1 MSSNT
6 NTLFWV
12 ITGAVIVLAVFLL
25 INTSQSDTLTRI
37 SDKFNSIAVEQGIEN
52 TETTEEESY
61 PYELTPLGT
70 NFIPLNACG
79 PKSATIEGYKVQ
91 VYDAY
96 HTTDGYVRIRSRYF
110 ITNTNETTSN
120 KRLMIH
126 FVECGTD
133 RVVST
138 AYNLLYDLAPGQIS
152 QPDSTG
158 NSDKTITDYYIK
170 VELD

>member
-52 TETTEEESY
+52 TETTEEEPY
-61 PYELTPLGT
+61 PYELTPLAS
-70 NFIPLNACG
+70 NYIPLNACG

-138 AYNLLYDLAPGQIS
+138 AYNLLYDLAPGQTV
-152 QPDSTG
+152 QPDSIG

>member
-52 TETTEEESY
+52 IETTEEESY
-61 PYELTPLGT
+61 PYELTPLVS
-70 NFIPLNACG
+70 NYIPLNACG

-138 AYNLLYDLAPGQIS
+138 AYNLLYNLAPGQTV